1 MKISLRI
8 IIGIIPFLWTACV
21 IPVNNHKVPNFY
33 LLLSKPDD
41 AYKSNSNGEISFY
54 IEEVRLA
61 QYLQDERLIARPE
74 DEIIEFRENERWG
87 EPLELGIGRVVGQ
100 NLSDLLGTLNYGF
113 FPQRKKFDFKNE
125 VEITVERFERVSTN
139 KVYIKA
145 FWEIQSEKSG
155 VQRHVFDQEIPLTNG
170 GVREEI
176 RALSLALTQLTIQI
190 ADKFQ

>member
-113 FPQRKKFDFKNE
+113 FPKERSLTLKMKWKLLWNDLSGYPLIRFTLKLFGKFSQKKVGF
-125 VEITVERFERVSTN
+125 RGM
-139 KVYIKA
+139 YLIK
-145 FWEIQSEKSG
+145 KY
-155 VQRHVFDQEIPLTNG
+155 PLLMAG
-170 GVREEI
+170 LGKKLEP
-176 RALSLALTQLTIQI
+176 
-190 ADKFQ
+190 